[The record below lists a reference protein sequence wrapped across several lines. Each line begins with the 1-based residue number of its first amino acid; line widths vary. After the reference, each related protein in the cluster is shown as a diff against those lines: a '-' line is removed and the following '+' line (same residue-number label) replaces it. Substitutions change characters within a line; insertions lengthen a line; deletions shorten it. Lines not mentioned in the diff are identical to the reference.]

1 MVTYLF
7 NQELFGEYL
16 VILIKG
22 IYLSEVVRV
31 LKIKYSDVR
40 Y

>member
-16 VILIKG
+16 VILIMG
-22 IYLSEVVRV
+22 IYLSKVV
-31 LKIKYSDVR
+31 LLKYSDVR

>member
-7 NQELFGEYL
+7 NQELLGEYL
-16 VILIKG
+16 VILIMG
-22 IYLSEVVRV
+22 TYLSKVVL
-31 LKIKYSDVR
+31 LKHSDVR